1 MIPVLTIDG
10 PSGAGKGTIARLM
23 AEQLGWHLLDSG
35 ALYRLTALAGIDRS
49 LDLDDAQAMA
59 ACARALD
66 VDFKIVNH
74 TVVIELDGADVTSRV
89 RSEDAGMGASKVA
102 ALPAVREALFERQ
115 RAFQQ
120 APGLVADG
128 RDMGTTIF
136 PDATV
141 KIFLTASAEARA
153 DRRAKQLLE
162 LGENVS
168 LPRLLEDI
176 RARDERDSARSAS
189 PLRPAGDAIM
199 LDSTALSVEE
209 VLAIVAKAVAN
220 ANR

>member
-89 RSEDAGMGASKVA
+89 RSEEAGMGASKVA

>member
-66 VDFKIVNH
+66 VEFKIVNH

-89 RSEDAGMGASKVA
+89 RSEEAGMGASKVA

>member
-1 MIPVLTIDG
+1 LIPVLTIDG

-23 AEQLGWHLLDSG
+23 AEKLGWHLLDSG

-49 LDLDDAQAMA
+49 LSLDDPDAMA

-66 VDFKIVNH
+66 VEFKILDH
-74 TVVIELDGADVTSRV
+74 AVVIRLDGVDVTSRV
-89 RSEDAGMGASKVA
+89 RSEEAGMGASKVA
-102 ALPAVREALFERQ
+102 ALPAVRDALFERQ

-120 APGLVADG
+120 LPGLVADG
-128 RDMGTTIF
+128 RDMGTAIF
-136 PDATV
+136 PNASV

-162 LGENVS
+162 LGESVS

-176 RARDERDSARSAS
+176 KARDERDCARSAS
-189 PLRPAGDAIM
+189 PLKPAADAIM
-199 LDSTALSVEE
+199 LDSTALSIEE
-209 VLAIVAKAVAN
+209 VLAAVAKAVAN
-220 ANR
+220 ANG